1 MTTIPAP
8 NIALSPITAQPWDGL
23 RRFTDARIALGRA
36 GHSLPTA
43 AHLQF
48 QLAHAQA
55 RDAVHVPLDTASV
68 TRGVQSL
75 GLQTLSLHSAAADR
89 AVYLRRP
96 DLGRRLDEASIHALQ
111 TWRTQE
117 AKEAQKAHS
126 AVSNAVDAADATD
139 ATDICLVLADGLSAL
154 AIHSHAIEFLQCL
167 LPHLQ
172 GEARPW
178 RMTPVCVVEQGRVA
192 IGDAVAEHLQ
202 AQLVVVLIGE
212 RPGLS
217 SPDSMGIYM
226 TWAPHVGCTD
236 AQRSCISNVRSAG
249 LAPNAAA
256 LQLHQLMNQARSLKL
271 SGVALKAGLRPPSP
285 HLTVDRLLYKSSTSL
300 YNLNF
305 LNSIC
310 TNDRTPGLCTRSRT
324 GCRFSCSGTHGAPAV
339 RQDYAGEAGVC

>member
-1 MTTIPAP
+1 MSAP
-8 NIALSPITAQPWDGL
+8 YTRQPWDGL

-55 RDAVHVPLDTASV
+55 RDAVHVPLDTADV
-68 TRGVQSL
+68 TQGLQSL
-75 GLQTLSLHSAAADR
+75 GLQTLSLHTAAVDR

-96 DLGRRLDEASIHALQ
+96 DLGRRLDESSGRALQ
-111 TWRTQE
+111 LRCSQE
-117 AKEAQKAHS
+117 ACS
-126 AVSNAVDAADATD
+126 ILSDV
-139 ATDICLVLADGLSAL
+139 CLVLADGLSAL

-172 GEARPW
+172 GDARPW
-178 RMTPVCVVEQGRVA
+178 RMTPACVVEQGRVA
-192 IGDAVAEHLQ
+192 IGDAIAEHLQ
-202 AQLVVVLIGE
+202 ARLVVVLIGE

-236 AQRSCISNVRSAG
+236 AQRNCISNVRSAG
-249 LAPNAAA
+249 LAPKAAA

-271 SGVALKAGLRPPSP
+271 SGVALKVGLR
-285 HLTVDRLLYKSSTSL
+285 HA
-300 YNLNF
+300 
-305 LNSIC
+305 
-310 TNDRTPGLCTRSRT
+310 
-324 GCRFSCSGTHGAPAV
+324 GTHLAV
-339 RQDYAGEAGVC
+339 D

>member
-1 MTTIPAP
+1 MSTNTAP
-8 NIALSPITAQPWDGL
+8 HTPYARQPWDGL
-23 RRFTDARIALGRA
+23 RRFTDARVALGRA

-55 RDAVHVPLDTASV
+55 RDAVHVPLDTADV
-68 TRGVQSL
+68 TRGLQSL
-75 GLQTLSLHSAAADR
+75 GLQALSLHSAAVDR

-96 DLGRRLDEASIHALQ
+96 DLGRRLDESSIRALEL
-111 TWRTQE
+111 WRTQE
-117 AKEAQKAHS
+117 AHS
-126 AVSNAVDAADATD
+126 AFLPYPDV
-139 ATDICLVLADGLSAL
+139 CLVLADGLSAL

-172 GEARPW
+172 GDARPW

-192 IGDAVAEHLQ
+192 IGDAIAEHLQ
-202 AQLVVVLIGE
+202 ARLVVVLIGE

-236 AQRSCISNVRSAG
+236 AQRNCISNVRSAG
-249 LAPNAAA
+249 LAPKAAA

-271 SGVALKAGLRPPSP
+271 SGVALKVGLR
-285 HLTVDRLLYKSSTSL
+285 HA
-300 YNLNF
+300 
-305 LNSIC
+305 
-310 TNDRTPGLCTRSRT
+310 
-324 GCRFSCSGTHGAPAV
+324 GTHLAV
-339 RQDYAGEAGVC
+339 D

>member
-1 MTTIPAP
+1 MSTDTAP
-8 NIALSPITAQPWDGL
+8 YTEQLWGGL

-55 RDAVHVPLDTASV
+55 RDAVHVPLDTAKV
-68 TRGVQSL
+68 TQGLQSL
-75 GLQTLSLHSAAADR
+75 GLQTLLLHSAAGDR
-89 AVYLRRP
+89 HVYLRRP
-96 DLGRRLDEASIHALQ
+96 DLGRCLDESSSRALQ
-111 TWRTQE
+111 ERR
-117 AKEAQKAHS
+117 AQDAHS
-126 AVSNAVDAADATD
+126 PHPPLSSSSPNSDV
-139 ATDICLVLADGLSAL
+139 CLVLADGLSAL

-172 GEARPW
+172 GDARPW
-178 RMTPVCVVEQGRVA
+178 TMTPVCIVEQGRVA
-192 IGDAVAEHLQ
+192 IGDAIAEHLQ

-236 AQRSCISNVRSAG
+236 AQRNCISNVRSAG
-249 LAPNAAA
+249 LAPKAAA

-271 SGVALKAGLRPPSP
+271 SGVGLKVDTLALVSA
-285 HLTVDRLLYKSSTSL
+285 T
-300 YNLNF
+300 
-305 LNSIC
+305 
-310 TNDRTPGLCTRSRT
+310 TR
-324 GCRFSCSGTHGAPAV
+324 
-339 RQDYAGEAGVC
+339 